1 MRRLL
6 PTALAALLVGPV
18 AAQSTPSVTLFSS
31 GQSLVRRSVA
41 VEVPRGSSTHS
52 LVLGR
57 FDPTTLVVLGG
68 GVTIDAVSYDPAAD
82 ENALLRR
89 NIGRV
94 FTFPVGTNDKVT
106 ARLVGMDPE
115 RWEVLAGNIVA
126 ANLAPGVVF
135 ARPGRLV
142 WPPELVPTDPIAD
155 VTVTSDR
162 ALAALPLMYMVP
174 GGNWGAVYRLFLGD
188 AARFEGVA
196 ILDAGV
202 LDLADAEVQLLAG
215 EMGQRPARQA
225 FRIQEG
231 VMASPSAGRV
241 SAGDVASNESIGEV
255 RLYSLP
261 GRITFVPGA
270 QMVLPLFA
278 PVMVAPELRLTVG
291 GSLPFYGGVGQ
302 TPDEMEVAVE
312 VSYRFERKQGTIFGD
327 SPLPAGGVMVFDAD
341 KGGRV
346 QLVGQG
352 GIGHTGPGEELE
364 IRTGTAFDV
373 TAKRTQTAY
382 STDREVVANNRTR
395 TIATIDQRVV
405 LTNAKDTAVMVEVR
419 EDRAGE
425 WSVLTSSVPP
435 VRKSSSRV
443 VFQVS
448 VPGRG
453 EATLTYRTRVVW

>member
-1 MRRLL
+1 ML
-6 PTALAALLVGPV
+6 
-18 AAQSTPSVTLFSS
+18 
-31 GQSLVRRSVA
+31 
-41 VEVPRGSSTHS
+41 
-52 LVLGR
+52 
-57 FDPTTLVVLGG
+57 
-68 GVTIDAVSYDPAAD
+68 
-82 ENALLRR
+82 N
-89 NIGRV
+89 
-94 FTFPVGTNDKVT
+94 
-106 ARLVGMDPE
+106 
-115 RWEVLAGNIVA
+115 
-126 ANLAPGVVF
+126 
-135 ARPGRLV
+135 
-142 WPPELVPTDPIAD
+142 
-155 VTVTSDR
+155 
-162 ALAALPLMYMVP
+162 
-174 GGNWGAVYRLFLGD
+174 
-188 AARFEGVA
+188 
-196 ILDAGV
+196 AGV

-215 EMGQRPARQA
+215 EMGQRPALRPLAYEASMDRNGLVARDQVTSRQVT
-225 FRIQEG
+225 G
-231 VMASPSAGRV
+231 
-241 SAGDVASNESIGEV
+241 NESIGEV

-448 VPGRG
+448 VPGKG